1 MIDNETCEMIIN
13 KFYDD
18 IYNFCLSR
26 LKNTY
31 AAEECTQEVFLL
43 LFRKRSKLNFSE
55 KFRSWLYNASD
66 RICKNY
72 IKKNKNITVDIDD
85 YAEVIPDDTA
95 NETLISQ
102 ELYEILSNEE
112 ADLLLEYLE
121 ADFGKRKQIAK
132 RLGITT
138 KALYGRMDRLRQKVI
153 DYISDN
159 QQ

>member
-55 KFRSWLYNASD
+55 KFRSWLYNTAD

-85 YAEVIPDDTA
+85 YAEVIPDNTA

-102 ELYEILSNEE
+102 ELYEILGNEE
-112 ADLLLEYLE
+112 AELLLEYLE
-121 ADFGKRKQIAK
+121 ADFGKRKQIAQ
-132 RLGITT
+132 RLGITI